1 MIKRKEAVRTEK
13 PVRKGRRDDSNNGCN
28 GGRGGGGDG
37 DDGGS
42 DGGNGDGDGKSG
54 IAFAHLPHQY
64 TSLSTYESIMW
75 ISSEG
80 VPAQEAKLIR
90 CKALMLVLLQNELAT
105 V

>member
-1 MIKRKEAVRTEK
+1 MV
-13 PVRKGRRDDSNNGCN
+13 NNGC
-28 GGRGGGGDG
+28 GGGDG
-37 DDGGS
+37 GGDGG
-42 DGGNGDGDGKSG
+42 SG

-75 ISSEG
+75 TSSEG